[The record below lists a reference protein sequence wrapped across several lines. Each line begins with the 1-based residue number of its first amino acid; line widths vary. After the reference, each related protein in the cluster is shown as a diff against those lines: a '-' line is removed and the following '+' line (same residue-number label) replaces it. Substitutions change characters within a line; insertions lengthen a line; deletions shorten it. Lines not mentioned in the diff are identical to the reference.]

1 MLLCSKGVMM
11 SDAFFKAIADPNRR
25 KILSLLKKEGVMTAG
40 KIAQHFEI
48 SKPALSEHLKIL
60 RNADLICSIKKK
72 QFIHYSLN
80 TTILE
85 DVMNWFK
92 EITAN
97 REVKTK

>member
-1 MLLCSKGVMM
+1 M